1 MEERLPIP
9 RDILVKALMAVEEA
23 ENRALIKMAGDLP
36 ELTQEE
42 KEANLQKLLTQIKNT
57 PAPEKKKKAVVVRS
71 KRKIVTYIIV
81 AAILMSLICM
91 SVTAIREP
99 IFNFFVNI
107 YDRFTAVAIYD
118 SGDSGNEAIEKLEFK
133 YIPEGYEF
141 KSKSCGSNYVRYTW
155 SDGIDKIIFM
165 QKYTSNNTEYR
176 FNTENDHMQTIS
188 INDINALYHEQ
199 HNRQIITWTKNNEV
213 LTLVCPIDMQL
224 EDMLDI
230 IKNITVEDK

>member
-9 RDILVKALMAVEEA
+9 KEILIRALLTVEEA

-42 KEANLQKLLTQIKNT
+42 KEANLQKLLSQIKNT
-57 PAPEKKKKAVVVRS
+57 PAPVKKAVVVRS
-71 KRKIVTYIIV
+71 KRKIITYIIV

-99 IFNFFVNI
+99 ICNFFVDI
-107 YDRFTAVAIYD
+107 FERFTAVVVYESA
-118 SGDSGNEAIEKLEFK
+118 NEVNGINKVKAFEYIPDGYKLESEFSELK
-133 YIPEGYEF
+133 MERYIW
-141 KSKSCGSNYVRYTW
+141 N
-155 SDGIDKIIFM
+155 DGTNKIIFTH
-165 QKYTSNNTEYR
+165 YLAGENTEYR
-176 FNTENDHMQTIS
+176 FNTEYDHMQKIS

-213 LTLVCPIDMQL
+213 FTLVCPIDMQL

>member
-9 RDILVKALMAVEEA
+9 KEILIRALLTVEEA

-57 PAPEKKKKAVVVRS
+57 PAPVKKKKAVVVRS

-176 FNTENDHMQTIS
+176 FNTENDYMQPLS
-188 INDINALYHEQ
+188 IDGINALYYQ
-199 HNRQIITWTKNNEV
+199 QNGKQTVTWTDNRKV
-213 LTLVCPIDMQL
+213 FTLVCPTSIQL
-224 EDMLDI
+224 EDMIDI
-230 IKNITVEDK
+230 IKNMTVESK

>member
-9 RDILVKALMAVEEA
+9 KEILIRALLTVEEA

-42 KEANLQKLLTQIKNT
+42 KEANLQKLLSQIKNT
-57 PAPEKKKKAVVVRS
+57 PAPVKKAVVVRS
-71 KRKIVTYIIV
+71 KRKIITYIIV

-133 YIPEGYEF
+133 YIPDGYKLESEF
-141 KSKSCGSNYVRYTW
+141 SELKMERYIW
-155 SDGIDKIIFM
+155 NDGTNKIIFTH
-165 QKYTSNNTEYR
+165 YLAGENTEYR
-176 FNTENDHMQTIS
+176 FNTEYDHMQKIS
-188 INDINALYHEQ
+188 INDINALYHWQ

-213 LTLVCPIDMQL
+213 FTLDCPIDMQL
-224 EDMLDI
+224 EDMIDI
-230 IKNITVEDK
+230 IKNMTVEDK